1 MAAISIDRAGDDKAG
16 EDRVGEDRSNRDSAP
31 AFTVSSDEVGGAAAL
46 ASYRQAI
53 DSVFGC
59 TLPEGTA
66 ESDYVCEIMAWHL
79 GTLMFGSFRSS
90 ALCFDRSVDRVGA
103 SGMDHILVQLYL
115 EGGFTGRADD
125 MPVTV
130 QAGDI
135 CLFDMCATLRTQAS
149 AFHNLSFM
157 VPRAFLEA
165 GVGDAASLHGVVLTA
180 DRPQTALLAD
190 YMTALA
196 HRLPMLGVRDAEA
209 AASATIL
216 LLTTVLGTCDRPRHD
231 DRPRRVPSQ
240 FRAIV
245 LYIDRHASDAALEP
259 GRIASVFNISR
270 ATLYRIFEPVGG
282 VSDYIRRRRLTGA
295 AIDLAAIDGRRRK
308 VAEIA
313 YRWGFANEATFGRA
327 FKAHFGITPG
337 MARNQQQRTWL
348 AEGYDDGDTAPERRF
363 DAWLKTLRK

>member
-1 MAAISIDRAGDDKAG
+1 M
-16 EDRVGEDRSNRDSAP
+16 
-31 AFTVSSDEVGGAAAL
+31 VSSADVGGPAAL
-46 ASYRQAI
+46 ASYRQAV
-53 DSVFGC
+53 DSVFAC
-59 TLPEGTA
+59 ILPDRTSEA
-66 ESDYVCEIMAWHL
+66 DYTCDIMAWHL

-90 ALCFDRSVDRVGA
+90 ALCFDRSADRVA
-103 SGMDHILVQLYL
+103 MSGMDHILVQLYL
-115 EGGFTGRADD
+115 EGRFTGRADD
-125 MPVTV
+125 RPITV
-130 QAGDI
+130 GSGDI
-135 CLFDMCATLRTQAS
+135 CLFDMCATLDTCAS
-149 AFHNLSFM
+149 DFHNLSFM
-157 VPRAFLEA
+157 VPRAFFDA
-165 GVGDAASLHGVVLTA
+165 GVGDAAALHGVVLSA

-190 YMTALA
+190 YITALA
-196 HRLPMLGVRDAEA
+196 RRLPMLGARDAEA

-216 LLTTVLGTCDRPRHD
+216 LLTTVLGTCDRSQPV
-231 DRPRRVPSQ
+231 DRPRRDPSP
-240 FRAIV
+240 FRAIA
-245 LYIDRHASDAALEP
+245 LYIDRHAGDAALEP
-259 GRIASVFNISR
+259 GRIAAAFNISR

-348 AEGYDDGDTAPERRF
+348 AKGCGDPDNAPERRF